1 MSIKMKELPKSE
13 RPYEKLELYGEKT
26 LSNAELLAIIIKTG
40 TKDET
45 SVELAQRILKLNDTD
60 TEDLSYLQALSIEE
74 LMQIKGIGKVKAIQ
88 LKAVTEIA
96 IRMFKTSN
104 YKAITIKQPH
114 DLAKILMS
122 ELKFEKSE
130 KVKII
135 VLNNK
140 NEIQKIKDIA
150 TGGSNF
156 ANVSIKDILSE
167 PIKMKAPK
175 IIVVHN
181 HPSGDS
187 TPSKQDIVFTEQLYE
202 ISELM
207 GIQLLDH
214 LVIGNMNYTSIFIS
228 FHILKKNFNNSKCT
242 N

>member
-1 MSIKMKELPKSE
+1 MKELPKSE

-181 HPSGDS
+181 HPSGDA
-187 TPSKQDIVFTEQLYE
+187 TPSKEDITFTNN
-202 ISELM
+202 IFTSGKII
-207 GIQLLDH
+207 GIPVIEH
-214 LVIGNMNYTSIFIS
+214 VIIGNNKYYS
-228 FHILKKNFNNSKCT
+228 FKENKMVIL
-242 N
+242 

>member
-140 NEIQKIKDIA
+140 NEIQKIKDI
-150 TGGSNF
+150 
-156 ANVSIKDILSE
+156 LSE

-214 LVIGNMNYTSIFIS
+214 LVIGNMNYTSIF
-228 FHILKKNFNNSKCT
+228 SKMFS
-242 N
+242 

>member
-1 MSIKMKELPKSE
+1 MKELPKSE

-130 KVKII
+130 KVKI
-135 VLNNK
+135 
-140 NEIQKIKDIA
+140 KDIA

-214 LVIGNMNYTSIFIS
+214 LVIGNMNYTSIF
-228 FHILKKNFNNSKCT
+228 SKMFS
-242 N
+242 

>member
-1 MSIKMKELPKSE
+1 MKELPKSE

-156 ANVSIKDILSE
+156 ANVSIKVCKYI
-167 PIKMKAPK
+167 IMAVIIIVCATTAYNFGTK

-214 LVIGNMNYTSIFIS
+214 LVIGNMNYTSIF
-228 FHILKKNFNNSKCT
+228 SKMFS
-242 N
+242 

>member
-1 MSIKMKELPKSE
+1 MKELPKSE

-45 SVELAQRILKLNDTD
+45 SVELAQRILKLNDTDTD

-214 LVIGNMNYTSIFIS
+214 LVIGNMNYTSIF
-228 FHILKKNFNNSKCT
+228 SKMFS
-242 N
+242 

>member
-1 MSIKMKELPKSE
+1 MKELPKSE

-140 NEIQKIKDIA
+140 NEIQKILNVAI
-150 TGGSNF
+150 GGSNF
-156 ANVSIKDILSE
+156 ANFCVTEILGE
-167 PIKMKAPK
+167 AVKMKAPK
-175 IIVVHN
+175 IILIHN

-187 TPSKQDIVFTEQLYE
+187 KPSKNDIEITAKLYDAANMVGVE
-202 ISELM
+202 
-207 GIQLLDH
+207 LLDH
-214 LVIGNMNYTSIFIS
+214 LVIGNMEYTSIMGEIA
-228 FHILKKNFNNSKCT
+228 KKLNN
-242 N
+242 